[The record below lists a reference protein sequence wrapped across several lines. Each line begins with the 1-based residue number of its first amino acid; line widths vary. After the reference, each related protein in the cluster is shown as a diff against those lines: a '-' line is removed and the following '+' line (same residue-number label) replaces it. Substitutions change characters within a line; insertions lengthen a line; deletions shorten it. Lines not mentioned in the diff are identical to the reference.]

1 MHALTLMAI
10 FEEGNVFRRK
20 IKFLNRKQI
29 SRPLVIFNLMR
40 QIYTYCRAVRNGKAC
55 VLSLLLI

>member
-1 MHALTLMAI
+1 MHALILMAI
-10 FEEGNVFRRK
+10 FEEGNVLRRK

-40 QIYTYCRAVRNGKAC
+40 QIYTYRAVRNVKDD
-55 VLSLLLI
+55 